1 MSWITA
7 VMGGAVLLS
16 LLAAGVLFYR
26 FADAFFMG
34 DQPQAFSL
42 IAVGIIVTGV
52 VFFAGTVVPDAY
64 RAPVL
69 VFEVLGGVMTLI
81 GFVMGY
87 QSSAGDLL

>member
-1 MSWITA
+1 M
-7 VMGGAVLLS
+7 MGGAVLLS
-16 LLAAGVLFYR
+16 LLTAGVLFYR

-42 IAVGIIVTGV
+42 IATGIAVTGV
-52 VFFAGTVVPDAY
+52 VFFAGTVVPDSY
-64 RAPVL
+64 QTPVL
-69 VFEVLGGVMTLI
+69 VFELLGGVMTLT